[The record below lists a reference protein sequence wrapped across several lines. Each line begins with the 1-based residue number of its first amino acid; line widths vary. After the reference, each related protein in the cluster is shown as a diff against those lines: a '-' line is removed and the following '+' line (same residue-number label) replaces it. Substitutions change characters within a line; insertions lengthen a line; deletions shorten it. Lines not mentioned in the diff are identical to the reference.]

1 MLRKGFTLIELLIV
15 ISILGI
21 LAVAVLSAI
30 NPVEQLKK
38 SRDARRKS
46 DVAELLNAHERY
58 FTTFGCYV
66 WDNYSGTCGNGNN
79 PTASAVTATTFVS
92 GSINGDLVTKE
103 EIKTQFSTR
112 QTVTLSE
119 MFMTED
125 STNNQ
130 LSICF
135 SPESKS
141 ARAGGLGPLRTQT
154 NAAAGSCGA
163 SYTVSA
169 ASCNVCVPQ

>member
-1 MLRKGFTLIELLIV
+1 MLKKGFTLIELLIV

-38 SRDARRKS
+38 ARDARRKS

-58 FTTFGCYV
+58 FTTFGCYSWKNDAGDCAGASLTGANLV
-66 WDNYSGTCGNGNN
+66 DTTSFASGGFNY
-79 PTASAVTATTFVS
+79 
-92 GSINGDLVTKE
+92 DLTVKE

-112 QTVTLSE
+112 ESVTKNE
-119 MFMTED
+119 MYLTEAANGQV
-125 STNNQ
+125 SV
-130 LSICF
+130 CY

-141 ARAGGLGPLRTQT
+141 GRAGGLGPIMDQT
-154 NAAAGSCGA
+154 NVATGSCGA
-163 SYTVSA
+163 SYAVSDA
-169 ASCNVCVPQ
+169 TCNVCVPQ